1 MNEKE
6 IKRTR
11 LLARLA
17 HVQSRTHKDNAN
29 IQKRIKRELRNLDR

>member
-1 MNEKE
+1 MNKE

-17 HVQSRTHKDNAN
+17 HLRSRTHKDNLN
-29 IQKRIKRELRNLDR
+29 VQKRVKRELRNLDRG